1 MSVIGGGDRRE
12 VAHSLFSIC
21 TWRGTFSA
29 HNVRLRMFMINVRR
43 DVSKASLSAPLQH
56 CRSMR
61 MSSFSPVIFFFF
73 RWIIHER
80 GLNCTE
86 LTVSY
91 FRTSHLNITGKKE
104 IPQKY
109 IAMFFFVL
117 YVMHV
122 KHLAC
127 RQEGKKKRKAKGLM
141 KTWFIFFF
149 FFFSVILVAST
160 RESRPRCCSE

>member
-1 MSVIGGGDRRE
+1 M
-12 VAHSLFSIC
+12 
-21 TWRGTFSA
+21 
-29 HNVRLRMFMINVRR
+29 
-43 DVSKASLSAPLQH
+43 
-56 CRSMR
+56 
-61 MSSFSPVIFFFF
+61 
-73 RWIIHER
+73 
-80 GLNCTE
+80 
-86 LTVSY
+86 SY

-141 KTWFIFFF
+141 KT
-149 FFFSVILVAST
+149 
-160 RESRPRCCSE
+160 